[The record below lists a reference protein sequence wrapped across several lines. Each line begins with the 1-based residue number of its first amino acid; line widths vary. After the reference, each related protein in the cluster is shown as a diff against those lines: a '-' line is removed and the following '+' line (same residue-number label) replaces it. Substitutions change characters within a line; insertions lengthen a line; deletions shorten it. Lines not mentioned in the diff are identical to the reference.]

1 MKAFG
6 LRLFRFI
13 VLFVVLTGGLLMSFD
28 GALIYYPTRY
38 PDGNWQT
45 QGRGPCTPD
54 DVYFTASD
62 GVKTHGWFLKNP
74 SSDKVLVYYHGNAG
88 SIADRFEW
96 GCMLTQVGVSV
107 LMVEYR
113 GYGRSEGKPGEK
125 AFYRDSESV
134 WSWLTGTAGYSQN
147 QIILYGKSLG
157 GAVATDLATRHE
169 PAALILQSTFTSI
182 PHMAKKLIP
191 GVPGFLVP
199 TKMASVE
206 KLPDLGCPVMVV
218 HSQQDEIVPFEMG
231 RALASQAKNLYRF
244 LEFQG
249 YGHND
254 LVAGQGT
261 ELVRAFREL
270 IETL

>member
-1 MKAFG
+1 
-6 LRLFRFI
+6 
-13 VLFVVLTGGLLMSFD
+13 MSFD
-28 GALIYYPTRY
+28 SALIYYPTRY

-45 QGRGPCTPD
+45 EGRGPCTTE

-62 GVKTHGWFLKNP
+62 GTKTHGWFLKNT

-96 GCMLTQVGVSV
+96 GCQLTQAGVSV

-125 AFYRDSESV
+125 AFYSDSEAV
-134 WSWLTGTAGYSQN
+134 WSWLTGDAGYQSN

-157 GAVATDLATRHE
+157 GAVATDLAMRHS
-169 PAALILQSTFTSI
+169 PGALILQSTFTSI
-182 PHMAKKLIP
+182 PDMAKKLIP

-199 TKMASVE
+199 TKMKSIE
-206 KLPDLGCPVMVV
+206 KVPMLQCPILVV
-218 HSQQDEIVPFEMG
+218 HSRNDEIVPFEMG
-231 RALASQAKNLYRF
+231 QALSQGAKNLYGF
-244 LEFQG
+244 MQFQG

-254 LVAGQGT
+254 LVMAQGDT
-261 ELVRAFREL
+261 LVSAFGE
-270 IETL
+270 IG